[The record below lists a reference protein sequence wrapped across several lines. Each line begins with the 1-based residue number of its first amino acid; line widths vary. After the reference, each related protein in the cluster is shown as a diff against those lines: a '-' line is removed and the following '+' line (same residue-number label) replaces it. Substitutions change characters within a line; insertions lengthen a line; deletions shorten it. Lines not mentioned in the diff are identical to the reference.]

1 MSEPILGLVEKI
13 RLLELELEA
22 EIAIRGADLR
32 YGLERGRVAFEEE
45 VRRRHKELKTQLWKY
60 VLHARPLV
68 ALTAPIIYIL
78 IVPLA
83 MLDVSVNLYQAIC
96 FPAYGLKKVRR
107 RDYFVFDRNHL
118 AYLNLLEK
126 FNCAYCSYATGTIS
140 FVQEVVARTE
150 SYWCPIKHARR
161 LIGAHAHYRD
171 FVEFGDAEAYRV
183 WLAGFATEV
192 QNRQS

>member
-1 MSEPILGLVEKI
+1 MSEPIVGLVEKI

-22 EIAIRGADLR
+22 EIAKRGAELR
-32 YGLERGRVAFEEE
+32 YGLEQGRVVFAEE
-45 VRRRHKELKTQLWKY
+45 VRRRHKELKTKLWRY
-60 VLHARPLV
+60 MLRARPLV
-68 ALTAPIIYIL
+68 ALTAPVIYVL
-78 IVPLA
+78 IVPLVI
-83 MLDVSVNLYQAIC
+83 LDVSVNLYQAIC

-126 FNCAYCSYATGTIS
+126 LNCAYCSYATGMIS

-183 WLAGFATEV
+183 WLAGFTSEV
-192 QNRQS
+192 QNRRG

>member
-1 MSEPILGLVEKI
+1 MSEPIVGLVEKI

-22 EIAIRGADLR
+22 EIAKRGAELR
-32 YGLERGRVAFEEE
+32 YGLEQGRVVFEAE
-45 VRRRHKELKTQLWKY
+45 VRRRHKELKTQLWRY
-60 VLHARPLV
+60 VLRARPLV
-68 ALTAPIIYIL
+68 ALTAPLIYVL
-78 IVPLA
+78 IVPLVI
-83 MLDVSVNLYQAIC
+83 LDVSVNLYQAIC

-126 FNCAYCSYATGTIS
+126 LNCAYCSYATGMIS

-183 WLAGFATEV
+183 WLARFTSEV
-192 QNRQS
+192 QNRLG

>member
-1 MSEPILGLVEKI
+1 MSEPIVGLVEKI

-22 EIAIRGADLR
+22 EIAKRGAELR
-32 YGLERGRVAFEEE
+32 YGLEQGRVVFEAE
-45 VRRRHKELKTQLWKY
+45 VRRRHKELKTQLWRY
-60 VLHARPLV
+60 VLRARPLV
-68 ALTAPIIYIL
+68 ALTAPVIYVL
-78 IVPLA
+78 IVPLVI
-83 MLDVSVNLYQAIC
+83 LDVSVNLYQAIC

-126 FNCAYCSYATGTIS
+126 LNCAYCSYATGMIS

-183 WLAGFATEV
+183 WLAGFTSEV
-192 QNRQS
+192 QNRRG

>member
-1 MSEPILGLVEKI
+1 MSERMVQLVEKI
-13 RLLELELEA
+13 KLLELELET
-22 EIAIRGADLR
+22 EIAKRGAELR
-32 YGLERGRVAFEEE
+32 YGLEHGRVAFEEE
-45 VRRRHKELKTQLWKY
+45 VRRRHKELKTRLWRY
-60 VLHARPLV
+60 VLRAKPLV
-68 ALTAPIIYIL
+68 VLTAPVIYIL
-78 IVPLA
+78 IVPLVI
-83 MLDVSVNLYQAIC
+83 LDLAVNLYQAIC

-126 FNCAYCSYATGTIS
+126 INCAYCSYTTGMIS

-171 FVEFGDAEAYRV
+171 FVEFGDAEAYRA
-183 WLAGFATEV
+183 WLATFTSEA
-192 QNRQS
+192 QNRQR

>member
-1 MSEPILGLVEKI
+1 MSEPIVGLVEKI

-22 EIAIRGADLR
+22 EIAKRGAELR
-32 YGLERGRVAFEEE
+32 YGLEQGRVVFEEE
-45 VRRRHKELKTQLWKY
+45 VRRRHKELKTQLWRY
-60 VLHARPLV
+60 VLRARPLV
-68 ALTAPIIYIL
+68 ALTAPLIYVL
-78 IVPLA
+78 IVPLVI
-83 MLDVSVNLYQAIC
+83 LDVSVNLYQAIC

-126 FNCAYCSYATGTIS
+126 LNCAYCSYATGMIS

-183 WLAGFATEV
+183 WLARFTSEV
-192 QNRQS
+192 QNRRG